1 MKTHVL
7 SLLLLLSFSGIYAQT
22 QISGK
27 VVGGAGNPPLPGVTV
42 VIKGSKTGTSTDAD
56 GKFSIATTGTGNV
69 LTVSYIGYVKQEI
82 EVGSK
87 TYFEITL
94 VEDATGTFGSGGYGV
109 GYSAS
114 EKIFGICHS
123 GDFRICAG

>member
-42 VIKGSKTGTSTDAD
+42 VIKGSKPEPAPMQTE
-56 GKFSIATTGTGNV
+56 N
-69 LTVSYIGYVKQEI
+69 
-82 EVGSK
+82 
-87 TYFEITL
+87 
-94 VEDATGTFGSGGYGV
+94 
-109 GYSAS
+109 SAS
-114 EKIFGICHS
+114 RQPAPAMS
-123 GDFRICAG
+123 